1 MNRTVLRYHTYHPI
15 VRGSCF
21 VTCQEEQRA
30 GFAMNLNRHLAALV
44 TGAQYDLVD

>member
-1 MNRTVLRYHTYHPI
+1 MNRTVLRYHLYHPI

-21 VTCQEEQRA
+21 VTCQDQRA
-30 GFAMNLNRHLAALV
+30 GFAMNLNRHLVALV